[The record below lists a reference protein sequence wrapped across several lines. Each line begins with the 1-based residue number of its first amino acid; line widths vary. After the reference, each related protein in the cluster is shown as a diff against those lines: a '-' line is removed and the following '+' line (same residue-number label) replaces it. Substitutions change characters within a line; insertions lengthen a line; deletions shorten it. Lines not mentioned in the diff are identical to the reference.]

1 MAGKD
6 LAATF
11 TLVIDLEYDNSEIK
25 QSVLDHTEATYDW
38 VLKLFNLSVSPL
50 LSLSILRYLPSPLQV
65 PQTECTYKKKDIEGV
80 RTT

>member
-11 TLVIDLEYDNSEIK
+11 TLVIDLDEYDNSEIK
-25 QSVLDHTEATYDW
+25 QFVLDEAKHDW
-38 VLKLFNLSVSPL
+38 VVKLFNLSVWPP

-80 RTT
+80 RLLR

>member
-38 VLKLFNLSVSPL
+38 VLKLFNLSVWPP
-50 LSLSILRYLPSPLQV
+50 LSLSILSIYHPLYRFLKQSV
-65 PQTECTYKKKDIEGV
+65 LIKRKI
-80 RTT
+80 

>member
-38 VLKLFNLSVSPL
+38 VLKLFNMSVWPP
-50 LSLSILRYLPSPLQV
+50 LSLSILSIYHPLYRFLKQSV
-65 PQTECTYKKKDIEGV
+65 LIKRKI
-80 RTT
+80 